1 MKTAED
7 VKAFIEYR
15 DSYHKELRGG
25 VVMIFVKNHYKW
37 LTESELLQHWI
48 DHVYQPTHPTLPS
61 DEEIKRKATEYAEN
75 ENSCYTNDYYG
86 YVNGAKDV
94 RSIASARIAE
104 MERELQE
111 AKNLVRSITEFAEGM
126 KVLDGEAL
134 QVLKNTARRVLS
146 DKPTQFPRK

>member
-1 MKTAED
+1 MDMIPNHNSPKNWTED
-7 VKAFIEYR
+7 YQHENGKYICHCVICDEYFFGYKR
-15 DSYHKELRGG
+15 RVVCKECATL
-25 VVMIFVKNHYKW
+25 
-37 LTESELLQHWI
+37 S
-48 DHVYQPTHPTLPS
+48 HPTLPS